1 MRLRIIVF
9 WRNRMSTLC
18 DVICVHRIRGVRGMP
33 FHGTMQSCRTTLI
46 VRTHFK
52 VTCKCL
58 VHVDPLSRS
67 NFCENNLAVMSV
79 SIPLTWDK
87 HRNIALLY
95 FGAPN
100 GNKSFWKINT
110 ASDCSQIVST
120 NSDKLQLVLIVLY
133 LCVRKC
139 FAKCGRGKAV
149 YELSRDCFI

>member
-1 MRLRIIVF
+1 MYIVF
-9 WRNRMSTLC
+9 VVS
-18 DVICVHRIRGVRGMP
+18 GVCHFMVRCKVAE
-33 FHGTMQSCRTTLI
+33 QLI
-46 VRTHFK
+46 VGTNVK

-149 YELSRDCFI
+149 YELSRLFYLTCG